1 LIILG
6 IESSCDETAAA
17 ICKNG
22 NILSSIVSS
31 QQIHKDFGGVVLEI
45 ASREHERLL
54 NYSVEKALDEAEI
67 ALSDLDG
74 VGVTQGP
81 GLAGT
86 LITGVCFAKGL
97 SQSLNI
103 PILGINHLEAHI
115 YANFLADPTLV
126 YPLVCLLVSGG
137 HTQLWLVKEMADYE
151 LLGESRDDAAGE
163 AFDKGGRILG
173 LDYPGGPAIEKMAHN
188 GDCKAIDFPRA
199 FYKDESL
206 EFSFSGLKTS
216 LLYFMEKKDKSVV
229 LADVAASY
237 QKAILDVLVYKLA
250 TAVKRKNVRTCV
262 IAGGVAANNELRNM
276 VKKTIGDEISVL
288 YPEPALCTD
297 NAAMVAYLSQ
307 LYMEKGFTSPIDFDV
322 FPNLKVV

>member
-1 LIILG
+1 MIILG

-17 ICKNG
+17 ICKDG
-22 NILSSIVSS
+22 NILSNIVSS
-31 QQIHKDFGGVVLEI
+31 QQIHKDFGGVVPEV

-54 NYSVEKALDEAEI
+54 NFIVQNSLDEAEI
-67 ALSDLDG
+67 SLSDLNG
-74 VGVTQGP
+74 IGVTQGP
-81 GLAGT
+81 GLTGT
-86 LITGVCFAKGL
+86 LLTGICFAKGL

-115 YANFLADPTLV
+115 YANFLTDPKLT

-137 HTQLWLVKEMADYE
+137 HTQLWLVKEMGDYE

-163 AFDKGGRILG
+163 AFDKGARILG
-173 LDYPGGPAIEKMAHN
+173 LDYPGGPALEKMAHK

-216 LLYFMEKKDKSVV
+216 LLYFMEKKDKSVI

-237 QKAILDVLVYKLA
+237 QKAILDVLVSKLS
-250 TAVKRKNVRTCV
+250 TAVKRKDVRTCV

-288 YPEPALCTD
+288 YPESALCTD
-297 NAAMVAYLSQ
+297 NAAMVAYLSE

-322 FPNLKVV
+322 SPNLKVV

>member
-1 LIILG
+1 MILG

-17 ICKNG
+17 ICNDG

-31 QQIHKDFGGVVLEI
+31 QQIHKDFGGVVPEV

-54 NYSVEKALDEAEI
+54 NHSVEKALDEAEI

-74 VGVTQGP
+74 IGVTQGP

-86 LITGVCFAKGL
+86 LLTGVCFAKGL

-115 YANFLADPTLV
+115 YANFLADPTLT

-163 AFDKGGRILG
+163 AFDKGARILG

-188 GDCKAIDFPRA
+188 GDSKSIDFPRA

-229 LADVAASY
+229 LADIAASY
-237 QKAILDVLVYKLA
+237 QKAILDVLVSKLS
-250 TAVKRKNVRTCV
+250 TAVKRKDVRTCV

-276 VKKTIGDEISVL
+276 VKKTIGEEISVL
-288 YPEPALCTD
+288 YPESALCTD
-297 NAAMVAYLSQ
+297 NAAMVAYLSE

-322 FPNLKVV
+322 SPNLKVV

>member
-1 LIILG
+1 MILG
-6 IESSCDETAAA
+6 IESSCDETATA
-17 ICKNG
+17 ICNDG
-22 NILSSIVSS
+22 SILSSIVSS
-31 QQIHKDFGGVVLEI
+31 QQIHKEFGGVVPEV

-54 NYSVEKALDEAEI
+54 NHSVEKALNEAEI
-67 ALSDLDG
+67 SLSDLDG
-74 VGVTQGP
+74 IGVTQGP
-81 GLAGT
+81 GLAGA
-86 LITGVCFAKGL
+86 LLTGVCFAKGL

-115 YANFLADPTLV
+115 YANFLTDPTLT

-137 HTQLWLVKEMADYE
+137 HTQLWLVKEMADYV

-163 AFDKGGRILG
+163 AFDKGARILG

-188 GDCKAIDFPRA
+188 GDSKSIDFPRA

-229 LADVAASY
+229 LADIAASY
-237 QKAILDVLVYKLA
+237 QKAILDVLVSKLSM
-250 TAVKRKNVRTCV
+250 AVKRKDVRTCV

-288 YPEPALCTD
+288 YPESALCTD
-297 NAAMVAYLSQ
+297 NAAMVAYLSE

-322 FPNLKVV
+322 SPNLKVV

>member
-1 LIILG
+1 MILG

-17 ICKNG
+17 ICNNG

-31 QQIHKDFGGVVLEI
+31 QQIHKDFGGVVPEV

-54 NYSVEKALDEAEI
+54 NYSVEKALDDAEI

-74 VGVTQGP
+74 IGVTQGP

-86 LITGVCFAKGL
+86 LLTGVCFAKGL

-115 YANFLADPTLV
+115 YANFLTDPTLT

-137 HTQLWLVKEMADYE
+137 HTQLWLVKEMGDYE

-163 AFDKGGRILG
+163 AFDKGARILG

-188 GDCKAIDFPRA
+188 GDSKSIDFPRA

-229 LADVAASY
+229 LADIAASY
-237 QKAILDVLVYKLA
+237 QKAILDVLVSKLSM
-250 TAVKRKNVRTCV
+250 AVKRKDVRTCV
-262 IAGGVAANNELRNM
+262 IAGGVAANNELRSM
-276 VKKTIGDEISVL
+276 VKKTIGDKISVL
-288 YPEPALCTD
+288 YPESALCTD
-297 NAAMVAYLSQ
+297 NAAMVAYLSE
-307 LYMEKGFTSPIDFDV
+307 LYMEKGITSLIDFDV
-322 FPNLKVV
+322 SPNLKVV

>member
-1 LIILG
+1 MILG
-6 IESSCDETAAA
+6 IESSCDDTAAA
-17 ICKNG
+17 ICNHG
-22 NILSSIVSS
+22 NILSNIVSS
-31 QQIHKDFGGVVLEI
+31 QQIHKDFGGVVPEV

-54 NYSVEKALDEAEI
+54 NYSVEKALDDAEI
-67 ALSDLDG
+67 SLSDLDG
-74 VGVTQGP
+74 IGVTKGP
-81 GLAGT
+81 GLAGA
-86 LITGVCFAKGL
+86 LLTGVCFAKGL

-115 YANFLADPTLV
+115 YANFLTDPKLT

-137 HTQLWLVKEMADYE
+137 HTQLWLVKEMADYV

-163 AFDKGGRILG
+163 AFDKGARILG

-188 GDCKAIDFPRA
+188 GDSKSIDFPRA

-229 LADVAASY
+229 LADIAASY
-237 QKAILDVLVYKLA
+237 QKAILDVLVSKLS
-250 TAVKRKNVRTCV
+250 TAVKRKDVRTCV

-276 VKKTIGDEISVL
+276 VKKTIGEEISVL
-288 YPEPALCTD
+288 YPESALCTD
-297 NAAMVAYLSQ
+297 NAAMVAYLSE

-322 FPNLKVV
+322 SPNLKVV

>member
-1 LIILG
+1 MIILG

-31 QQIHKDFGGVVLEI
+31 QQIHKNFGGVVPEV

-67 ALSDLDG
+67 SLSDLDG

-81 GLAGT
+81 GLAGA

-297 NAAMVAYLSQ
+297 NAAMVAYLSE

>member
-1 LIILG
+1 MILG

-17 ICKNG
+17 ICNHG
-22 NILSSIVSS
+22 NILSNIVSS
-31 QQIHKDFGGVVLEI
+31 QQIHKDFGGVVPEV

-54 NYSVEKALDEAEI
+54 NYSVEKALDDAEI

-74 VGVTQGP
+74 IGVTQGP
-81 GLAGT
+81 GLAGA
-86 LITGVCFAKGL
+86 LLTGVCFAKGL

-115 YANFLADPTLV
+115 YANFLTDPKLT

-137 HTQLWLVKEMADYE
+137 HTQLWLVKEMADYV

-163 AFDKGGRILG
+163 AFDKGARILG

-188 GDCKAIDFPRA
+188 GDSKSIDFPRA

-229 LADVAASY
+229 LADIAASY
-237 QKAILDVLVYKLA
+237 QKAILDVLVSKLSM
-250 TAVKRKNVRTCV
+250 AVKRKDVRTCV

-288 YPEPALCTD
+288 YPESALCTD
-297 NAAMVAYLSQ
+297 NAAMVAYLSE

-322 FPNLKVV
+322 SPNLKVV

>member
-31 QQIHKDFGGVVLEI
+31 QQIHKNFGGVVPEV

-86 LITGVCFAKGL
+86 LITGICFAKGL

>member
-1 LIILG
+1 MILG

-17 ICKNG
+17 ICNDG
-22 NILSSIVSS
+22 SILSSIVSS
-31 QQIHKDFGGVVLEI
+31 QQIHKDFGGVVPEV

-54 NYSVEKALDEAEI
+54 NHSVEKALDEAEI
-67 ALSDLDG
+67 SLSDLDG
-74 VGVTQGP
+74 IGVTRGP

-86 LITGVCFAKGL
+86 LLTGVCFAKGL

-115 YANFLADPTLV
+115 YANFLTDPTLT

-262 IAGGVAANNELRNM
+262 IAGGVAANNKLRNM